1 MLGLNHYG
9 NTTVEDW
16 ELGAPI
22 HVRLSPE
29 KQALLEDE
37 AARKGKRLATYLRE
51 LLEGENDLEGELAAL
66 RREVVSL
73 HHVIED
79 LADTGLRGQAE
90 PGTNPV
96 QIETL
101 LLLRAIA
108 GPERMKPVKG
118 EMKRLGI
125 DVWTPEGRE
134 D

>member
-9 NTTVEDW
+9 NTTGEDMA
-16 ELGAPI
+16 LGDPI
-22 HVRLSPE
+22 QVRLSPE
-29 KQALLEDE
+29 KQVLLEDE

-51 LLEGENDLEGELAAL
+51 LLESENDLQGELAAL

-79 LADTGLRGQAE
+79 LADTGLRSDQSG
-90 PGTNPV
+90 PGPNAV

-118 EMKRLGI
+118 ELKRLG
-125 DVWTPEGRE
+125 
-134 D
+134 

>member
-1 MLGLNHYG
+1 MALG
-9 NTTVEDW
+9 E
-16 ELGAPI
+16 PI
-22 HVRLSPE
+22 KFRLTPE
-29 KQALLEDE
+29 KHAQYEDE
-37 AARKGKRLATYLRE
+37 AARLGKPLGTYLRE
-51 LLEGENDLEGELAAL
+51 RLEADDAVRDELAAL
-66 RREVVSL
+66 RREVASL
-73 HHVIED
+73 HHMIED
-79 LADTGLRGQAE
+79 LADAGPRGQAE

-125 DVWTPEGRE
+125 DVWTPDGKE

>member
-9 NTTVEDW
+9 NTTGEDMA
-16 ELGAPI
+16 LGDPI
-22 HVRLSPE
+22 QVRLSPE

-51 LLEGENDLEGELAAL
+51 LLEGENDLQGELAAI
-66 RREVVSL
+66 RREVASL
-73 HHVIED
+73 HHMIEG
-79 LADTGLRGQAE
+79 LADAGPRGQAE
-90 PGTNPV
+90 PGTTPV

-125 DVWTPEGRE
+125 DVWTPEGKE

>member
-1 MLGLNHYG
+1 MALG
-9 NTTVEDW
+9 E
-16 ELGAPI
+16 PI
-22 HVRLSPE
+22 KFRLTPE
-29 KQALLEDE
+29 KHAQYEDE
-37 AARKGKRLATYLRE
+37 AARLGKPLGTYLRE
-51 LLEGENDLEGELAAL
+51 RLEADDAVRDELAAL

-79 LADTGLRGQAE
+79 LADTGLRYDQSG
-90 PGTNPV
+90 PGPNAV

>member
-1 MLGLNHYG
+1 MALG
-9 NTTVEDW
+9 E
-16 ELGAPI
+16 PI
-22 HVRLSPE
+22 KFRLTPE
-29 KQALLEDE
+29 KHAQYEDE
-37 AARKGKRLATYLRE
+37 AARLGKPLGTYLRE
-51 LLEGENDLEGELAAL
+51 RLEAADETRDELLAMRQQLTA
-66 RREVVSL
+66 L
-73 HHVIED
+73 HHMIED
-79 LADTGLRGQAE
+79 LADAGPRGQAE

-125 DVWTPEGRE
+125 DVWTPEGKE

>member
-1 MLGLNHYG
+1 MALG
-9 NTTVEDW
+9 D
-16 ELGAPI
+16 PI
-22 HVRLSPE
+22 QVRLSPE

-51 LLEGENDLEGELAAL
+51 LLEGENDLQGELAAL